1 MVPGRNL
8 RVYLDGRERVENEN
22 GGLREE
28 SGNEGGNRNGNAGV
42 VLSAVYERDE
52 DFS

>member
-8 RVYLDGRERVENEN
+8 RVYLDGRERVEDANR
-22 GGLREE
+22 GLREE
-28 SGNEGGNRNGNAGV
+28 SGNAGV
-42 VLSAVYERDE
+42 VLSAVYEGDE